1 MLVRLTT
8 LVDRV
13 EGLRLRVMASAMD
26 VADVE
31 GAPTVAAWLAPRTQ
45 ATTRSLHGREQL
57 ARGMDRRWHLVG
69 AGVSA
74 GTVSLAQAEVI
85 VRALEALDAPAV
97 GERVDRELLAR
108 AEQHLVEQAADFTPP
123 ALRTLGEGILEVIC
137 PEQYDDTER
146 KALLAA
152 ERRASA
158 ATRLTLHVRGD
169 GSVDLRARIPEASAA
184 RLRTYLEAFSAPRR
198 AAAASTA
205 TLGAAPRWAAP
216 GALRSDE
223 VDEADGRRVPADQRR
238 GQAFCAL
245 LEAVDPD
252 RLPLH
257 GGTAT
262 TVVVTIPYD
271 GLARRAGVGTLG
283 DGTRISASE
292 ARRLACGAG
301 IIPAVLGGDSEVLD
315 LGRSRRLFSAAQRKA
330 LAVRQRSC
338 RADGCS
344 VPSTWCEA
352 HHAGDPWCRGG
363 RTDLADGMLLCS
375 WHHHRIHDDRYLV
388 QNMPDGG
395 VRFHRR
401 T

>member
-1 MLVRLTT
+1 
-8 LVDRV
+8 
-13 EGLRLRVMASAMD
+13 MD

-31 GAPTVAAWLAPRTQ
+31 GAPTVAAWLAPRTRST
-45 ATTRSLHGREQL
+45 ARSLHGREQL
-57 ARGMDRRWHLVG
+57 ARGMERRWQVVG
-69 AGVSA
+69 AGVAA

-85 VRALEALDAPAV
+85 VRALETLDAPAV
-97 GERVDRELLAR
+97 GERVDRELLVM
-108 AEQHLVEQAADFTPP
+108 AERHLVEKAAEFTPP
-123 ALRTLGEGILEVIC
+123 ALRALGERILEVIC
-137 PEQYDDTER
+137 PDRYDDTER

-169 GSVDLRARIPEASAA
+169 GSVDLRARIPEATAA
-184 RLRTYLEAFSAPRR
+184 RLQTYLEAFTAPRR
-198 AAAASTA
+198 DTTARPLGDVAGDASI
-205 TLGAAPRWAAP
+205 
-216 GALRSDE
+216 DE
-223 VDEADGRRVPADQRR
+223 TDGRRVPAEQRR

-262 TVVVTIPYD
+262 TVVVTIPFE
-271 GLARRAGVGTLG
+271 GLAAGAGVGTLG

-292 ARRLACGAG
+292 ARRLACGAN
-301 IIPAVLGGDSEVLD
+301 ILPAVLDGDSEVLD
-315 LGRSRRLFSAAQRKA
+315 LGRTRRLFSPAQRKA
-330 LAVRQRSC
+330 LAIRQRTC
-338 RADGCS
+338 QADGCT

-352 HHAGDPWCRGG
+352 HHAGDPWAAAAAP
-363 RTDLADGMLLCS
+363 TSTDGMLLCS

-388 QNMPDGG
+388 QNTPNGG